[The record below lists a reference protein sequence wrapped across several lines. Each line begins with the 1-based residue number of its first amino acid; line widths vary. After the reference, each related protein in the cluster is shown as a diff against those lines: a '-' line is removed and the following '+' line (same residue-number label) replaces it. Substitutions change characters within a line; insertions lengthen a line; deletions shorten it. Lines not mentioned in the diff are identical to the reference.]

1 VSDEKQATEQQATFG
16 ELFRVAEYRAIY
28 SATLLAWT
36 GDYLAKAAVT
46 AFAFQQTGSVVV
58 SAAAFAITY
67 VPWVLGGPVLA
78 AVAERLRYRAVMI
91 TCDLLRATLIAL
103 VAVPGTPLW
112 TILAL
117 VFAVAMLNPPAQ
129 AARSATM
136 PLILTR
142 DRLVLGIAVNQSS
155 GQAAQVVGYMAGAV
169 IAAYNARLALLINS
183 ATFLTSAIILRYGV
197 RDRPPAMRTEY
208 RSRLLREAGDGFR
221 IVFGTPAL
229 RAIAVLVFASML
241 FSIVPEGLAIGW
253 ASQLVDEERQR
264 GLYQGLIMVANPVG
278 YLLGGLLI
286 ARLVPPAQ
294 RRRLIRVF
302 AVIAPLALVPAVTS
316 PGVLGVIAM
325 TVICGFAV
333 AGMMP
338 ATNALFVQALPNGFR
353 ARAFGVMQSGVQVT
367 QGIAV
372 LATGLLAGAFPLPV
386 VVGLWSLAGVGLM
399 LVVAS
404 RWPRQE
410 VFTAAIENAE
420 QANAAE
426 LKYEPRHARPSAPR
440 PGPLP
445 PAHNPAGV

>member
-1 VSDEKQATEQQATFG
+1 
-16 ELFRVAEYRAIY
+16 
-28 SATLLAWT
+28 
-36 GDYLAKAAVT
+36 
-46 AFAFQQTGSVVV
+46 
-58 SAAAFAITY
+58 
-67 VPWVLGGPVLA
+67 
-78 AVAERLRYRAVMI
+78 
-91 TCDLLRATLIAL
+91 
-103 VAVPGTPLW
+103 
-112 TILAL
+112 
-117 VFAVAMLNPPAQ
+117 
-129 AARSATM
+129 
-136 PLILTR
+136 
-142 DRLVLGIAVNQSS
+142 
-155 GQAAQVVGYMAGAV
+155 MAGAV
-169 IAAYNARLALLINS
+169 IAAYNARLALLINA
-183 ATFLTSAIILRYGV
+183 ATFLTSAIILRYGI

-278 YLLGGLLI
+278 YLLGGLLT

-302 AVIAPLALVPAVTS
+302 AVIAPLALVPAVTN
-316 PGVLGVIAM
+316 PAVGGVIAM

>member
-1 VSDEKQATEQQATFG
+1 
-16 ELFRVAEYRAIY
+16 
-28 SATLLAWT
+28 
-36 GDYLAKAAVT
+36 
-46 AFAFQQTGSVVV
+46 
-58 SAAAFAITY
+58 
-67 VPWVLGGPVLA
+67 
-78 AVAERLRYRAVMI
+78 
-91 TCDLLRATLIAL
+91 
-103 VAVPGTPLW
+103 
-112 TILAL
+112 
-117 VFAVAMLNPPAQ
+117 MLNPPAQ
-129 AARSATM
+129 AARSATL

-169 IAAYNARLALLINS
+169 IAAYNARLALLINA

-197 RDRPPAMRTEY
+197 RDRPPAMLTEY
-208 RSRLLREAGDGFR
+208 RSRLVREAGDGFR

-229 RAIAVLVFASML
+229 RAIAMLVFASML

-253 ASQLVDEERQR
+253 ASQLAEGERQR

-286 ARLVPPAQ
+286 ARLVPPAV

-302 AVIAPLALVPAVTS
+302 AVVAPLALVPAVWS
-316 PGVLGVIAM
+316 PPVGGVIAM

-367 QGIAV
+367 QGVAV

-399 LVVAS
+399 IVVAS
-404 RWPRQE
+404 RWPRPE
-410 VFTAAIENAE
+410 VFTAAIDNAE
-420 QANAAE
+420 EANAAA
-426 LKYEPRHARPSAPR
+426 LAYEPRHARPGAPR
-440 PGPLP
+440 PLP